1 MALSEQHAL
10 AATLGARYYFL
21 PKDSHLFTS
30 GIGVEYTYDKKY
42 LPPCRLRI
50 SGAHLSHATF
60 GAGVKLG
67 GFKLNAAYALK
78 TNEDGTN
85 HFSLGLWLRFLR
97 HSYNILKT

>member
-42 LPPCRLRI
+42 SLRA
-50 SGAHLSHATF
+50 GYELAEHNMSHATF

-78 TNEDGTN
+78 TSEDGTN
-85 HFSLGLWLRFLR
+85 NFSLGLGFDF
-97 HSYNILKT
+97 